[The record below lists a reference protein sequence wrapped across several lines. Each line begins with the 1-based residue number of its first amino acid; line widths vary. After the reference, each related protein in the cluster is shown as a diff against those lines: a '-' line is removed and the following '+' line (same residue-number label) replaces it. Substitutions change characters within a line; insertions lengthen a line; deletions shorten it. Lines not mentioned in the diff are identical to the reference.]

1 MSVKEQMFVILL
13 RIVQIQKEVT
23 AVCVFLVILVMEQ
36 CVEVGILNLFTPM
49 LIAKYISSKI

>member
-1 MSVKEQMFVILL
+1 MSVKEQIFVILL

-49 LIAKYISSKI
+49 LIAKYISKI